1 MRGNVILTG
10 EIKNICKS
18 LIGKSERKKRP
29 GTSKH
34 IRKEKFI
41 YRVLHG
47 AKTHKNITKIYHNK
61 MISGNIDWIHLAQ
74 NTNHCQVVMSC
85 PVE

>member
-34 IRKEKFI
+34 IYLPSLTRRQNTQE
-41 YRVLHG
+41 H
-47 AKTHKNITKIYHNK
+47 HKN
-61 MISGNIDWIHLAQ
+61 LPQQ
-74 NTNHCQVVMSC
+74 NDKW
-85 PVE
+85 